1 MKTASGDLGKEAT
14 SWSQELKGLMKGAAG
29 GFLFGIPLVYTME
42 VWFIGSYTKPPILLA
57 LLAFTLI
64 AVFLLTRAE
73 GFRETE
79 NQNFLET
86 FAETIEALA
95 IGFVCA
101 GVMLILLQQITLETP
116 LSEALGKIVFEGVP
130 FSFGVALSRLILS
143 GDSRVEDDSDSPAAN
158 SFEET
163 LSDLGATLIGALII
177 AFNIAPTDEVRVLA
191 ASVSPPWLFAF
202 IGASLI
208 ISYMIVFVADFTNQN
223 KRNKQQGI
231 FQKPRNET
239 IFSYLVSLFASA
251 LMLWFFQKVSVSDP
265 WFLWLRLSI
274 VLALPATVGGAA
286 GRLAV

>member
-1 MKTASGDLGKEAT
+1 MNNARGHLAKEL
-14 SWSQELKGLMKGAAG
+14 SPWSQELKDVMKGAAG

-57 LLAFTLI
+57 LLAFTSI

-73 GFRETE
+73 GFRENE
-79 NQNFLET
+79 NQHFLET
-86 FAETIEALA
+86 FTETIEALA

-116 LSEALGKIVFEGVP
+116 LTKALGKIVFEGVP

-143 GDSRVEDDSDSPAAN
+143 GDSRVKDDSDSPPAN

-163 LSDLGATLIGALII
+163 FSDLGATLMGAFII

-191 ASVSPPWLFAF
+191 AYVSPPWLFAF
-202 IGASLI
+202 IGSSLI
-208 ISYMIVFVADFTNQN
+208 ISYMIVFVADFTNHT
-223 KRNKQQGI
+223 KRYKQQGI
-231 FQKPRNET
+231 FHQPRNET

-251 LMLWFFQKVSVSDP
+251 LMLWFFQKVSLSDP